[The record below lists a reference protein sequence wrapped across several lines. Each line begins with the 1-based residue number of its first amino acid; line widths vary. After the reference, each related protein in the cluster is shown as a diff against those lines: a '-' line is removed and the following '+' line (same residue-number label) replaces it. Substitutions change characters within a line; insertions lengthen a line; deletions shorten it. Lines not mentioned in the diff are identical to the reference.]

1 MINQVPTQAYQP
13 PPPQALAR
21 PQVNVQLEVPRQT
34 REAASAVR
42 EEREAKADR
51 NREEQRNS
59 VRDQAR
65 AGAPRQTPSNG
76 RGQQL
81 DIDA

>member
-1 MINQVPTQAYQP
+1 MINQLPTQAYQP
-13 PPPQALAR
+13 PAQAIYR
-21 PQVNVQLEVPRQT
+21 PQVNVQLDVPRQT

-42 EEREAKADR
+42 EERETRADR
-51 NREEQRNS
+51 NREDQRNS

-65 AGAPRQTPSNG
+65 GGSGTRQTPPDG

-81 DIDA
+81 DIEA